1 MPIKPYRHFLV
12 QKNMDRR
19 LSGKNNI
26 QPNPRGGDLLSRAPP
41 AMTKISPKRA
51 SAVVPRAA
59 QHSYAE
65 WCKERGVDAP
75 NVSIHYLTSSL
86 PDGAET
92 ERGCLVTAP
101 IDAGR
106 FRPLRKAPP
115 PFSSPRRPTAPPPP
129 PRAQH
134 RARTL
139 TEQFAEALRGTDGLT
154 PSKTVELLDR
164 FIVGQADAKRAC
176 AVALRNRWRRHRVDP
191 SLRDEIVPKNIL
203 MIGPTGCGKTEIARR
218 LAKITD
224 SPFVKVEAT
233 KFTEVGFH
241 GRDVDQIIKDL
252 VDNSMQIT
260 RGKLRNRFKAEVDE
274 IVENKVVDFMCG
286 ASAGDTTRE
295 AFLHMYRDGQLDSR
309 VIELELPESGGEG
322 KGLGDVF
329 GGNQGLNQERVVI
342 QLEKLIAPGMRRRG
356 SMTKKRVTV
365 AECRPLIEEME
376 YDRLINSDVVVKEA
390 LSAVENDGI
399 VFLDEIDKIVSSSD
413 YRHGADASSEG
424 VQRDLLPIIEGST
437 VSTKHGNVNT
447 DQILFIAS
455 GAFHQCKPGDM
466 LAELQGR
473 LPIKVELRGLTKDD
487 LLRILTEPEANVL
500 KQQRALLETEGVD
513 LEFSDAAVRHI
524 AEMAAEVNRT
534 VDNIGARRLHTVLER
549 IVEDISFAAPERV
562 AEWKKNGNE
571 GNLKVVIE
579 VEDVDNAIGELMTKT
594 DLSRFVL

>member
-1 MPIKPYRHFLV
+1 MCIR
-12 QKNMDRR
+12 D
-19 LSGKNNI
+19 S
-26 QPNPRGGDLLSRAPP
+26 
-41 AMTKISPKRA
+41 
-51 SAVVPRAA
+51 
-59 QHSYAE
+59 
-65 WCKERGVDAP
+65 
-75 NVSIHYLTSSL
+75 
-86 PDGAET
+86 
-92 ERGCLVTAP
+92 
-101 IDAGR
+101 
-106 FRPLRKAPP
+106 
-115 PFSSPRRPTAPPPP
+115 
-129 PRAQH
+129 
-134 RARTL
+134 
-139 TEQFAEALRGTDGLT
+139 
-154 PSKTVELLDR
+154 

-455 GAFHQCKPGDM
+455 GAFHVAKPSD
-466 LAELQGR
+466 LLPELQGR
-473 LPIKVELRGLTKDD
+473 LPIRVELKA
-487 LLRILTEPEANVL
+487 LTEDDFVAILSDTKASLTQQYVALIATENVGVEFTEDGI
-500 KQQRALLETEGVD
+500 RAV
-513 LEFSDAAVRHI
+513 ARI
-524 AEMAAEVNRT
+524 AAEVNGEIE
-534 VDNIGARRLHTVLER
+534 NIGARRLQTVMEKL
-549 IVEDISFAAPERV
+549 
-562 AEWKKNGNE
+562 
-571 GNLKVVIE
+571 L
-579 VEDVDNAIGELMTKT
+579 EDVSFNAEDRGGETVVVDAAYVETHLASIARNT